1 MEIVNSLPEEKWR
14 KFVDE
19 HPAGNIFHTP
29 EMFNVYEKAKY
40 HQSELWAAVKDGKPI
55 ALLLPVTI
63 SLWGGILKYFTSRAI
78 VFGSVLYDSGD
89 DCTQALIQLLDAY
102 KKEMGWKVLFTELR
116 NLSDL
121 IEIQPI
127 LISCNFVYEQ
137 HLNYLIDLDRDPKDI
152 FAAIGDRTRK
162 NIRHGLN
169 KGQINIEEVTDRN
182 KIGVC
187 YNLIKQTYSNARVP
201 LADSTLFEAAFDL
214 LYPKGMVKFFLAS
227 VGEIPVATSVELFF
241 KDVIYGWY
249 SGLNREYRSYVP
261 NELLMW
267 HILQLGSRLGYR
279 TYDFGGAGKP
289 NEKYGVREFK
299 AKFGGRLVCFGR
311 NVWVKFP
318 LLFELSK
325 INYSL
330 YRKLH

>member
-127 LISCNFVYEQ
+127 LISCNFV
-137 HLNYLIDLDRDPKDI
+137 
-152 FAAIGDRTRK
+152 
-162 NIRHGLN
+162 
-169 KGQINIEEVTDRN
+169 
-182 KIGVC
+182 
-187 YNLIKQTYSNARVP
+187 
-201 LADSTLFEAAFDL
+201 
-214 LYPKGMVKFFLAS
+214 
-227 VGEIPVATSVELFF
+227 
-241 KDVIYGWY
+241 
-249 SGLNREYRSYVP
+249 
-261 NELLMW
+261 
-267 HILQLGSRLGYR
+267 
-279 TYDFGGAGKP
+279 
-289 NEKYGVREFK
+289 
-299 AKFGGRLVCFGR
+299 
-311 NVWVKFP
+311 
-318 LLFELSK
+318 
-325 INYSL
+325 
-330 YRKLH
+330 